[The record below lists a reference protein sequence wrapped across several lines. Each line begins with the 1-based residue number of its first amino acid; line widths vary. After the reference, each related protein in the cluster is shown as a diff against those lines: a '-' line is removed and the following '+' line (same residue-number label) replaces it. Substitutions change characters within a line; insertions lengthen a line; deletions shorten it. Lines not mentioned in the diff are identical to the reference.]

1 MRASPKSD
9 ERFMREALSLAERQ
23 LGLTTPNPSVGC
35 VIVRGGK
42 VVATGVTAVGG
53 RPHGETQALAKAGA
67 KARGATAYV
76 SFEPCAH
83 TGQTLPCAIALVEA
97 GIKQVVVGCLDP
109 DPRVKGRGIAILKRA
124 GIEVTTGVLEEE
136 AKRMNEGFIT
146 RITLGRP
153 RGILKLAISLDGR
166 IAPAKADS
174 RSKWISSP
182 ASREL
187 VHRWRAECD
196 AVMVGAGTV
205 IADNPQLT
213 CRIAGGRDPI
223 RVVIDAR
230 LRTAPTARVY
240 RQRSNAP
247 TIIVTTNTNLA
258 RARKKYERPNVEAV
272 AVNARNGELALDD
285 LMQEFGKRG
294 WCNVLVEGGAKLA
307 GSALAADI
315 VDRIAFFIAPK
326 ILGTGLAAI
335 DTSAARNRD
344 THELTDFTARQV
356 GDDWLLEARL
366 AKRTRLKTVGR
377 KNSVLI

>member
-1 MRASPKSD
+1 MRASRESD
-9 ERFMREALSLAERQ
+9 QRFMRQALALAERQ

-42 VVATGVTAVGG
+42 VVANGVTAAGG

-67 KARGATAYV
+67 KSGGATAYV

-83 TGQTLPCAIALVEA
+83 TGQTPPCAIALVEA
-97 GIKQVVVGCLDP
+97 GIKRVVVGCLDP

-136 AKRMNEGFIT
+136 AKQLNEGFIT

-153 RGILKLAISLDGR
+153 RGILKLAMSLDGR

-174 RSKWISSP
+174 RSRWISSP

-230 LRTAPTARVY
+230 LRTAPTARIY
-240 RQRSNAP
+240 RQRSKAQA
-247 TIIVTTNTNLA
+247 IIVTTNANLA
-258 RARKKYERPNVEAV
+258 RARRKYERAGVEAI
-272 AVNARNGELALDD
+272 AVNTRAEELALDD
-285 LMQEFGKRG
+285 LMREFGRRG
-294 WCNVLVEGGAKLA
+294 WCNVLIEGGAKLA
-307 GSALAADI
+307 GSALAAGI
-315 VDRIAFFIAPK
+315 VDRVAFFVAPK
-326 ILGTGLAAI
+326 ILGAGVAAI
-335 DTSAARNRD
+335 DA
-344 THELTDFTARQV
+344 THAPELTDFTARQV
-356 GDDWLLEARL
+356 GDDWLLEARP
-366 AKRTRLKTVGR
+366 AQVKRSKTVRRKGR
-377 KNSVLI
+377 TG

>member
-1 MRASPKSD
+1 MRASRESD
-9 ERFMREALSLAERQ
+9 QRFMRQALALAERQ

-42 VVATGVTAVGG
+42 VVASGVTAAGG
-53 RPHGETQALAKAGA
+53 RPHGETQALAKAGG
-67 KARGATAYV
+67 KSGGATAYV

-83 TGQTLPCAIALVEA
+83 TGQTPPCANALVDA
-97 GIKQVVVGCLDP
+97 GIKRVVVGCLDP

-136 AKRMNEGFIT
+136 AKRLNEGFIT
-146 RITLGRP
+146 RIMLGRP
-153 RGILKLAISLDGR
+153 RGILKLAMSLDGR

-174 RSKWISSP
+174 RSRWISSP

-230 LRTAPTARVY
+230 LRTSPTARIY
-240 RQRSNAP
+240 RQRSKAS
-247 TIIVTTNTNLA
+247 TIIVTTNANLA
-258 RARKKYERPNVEAV
+258 RARRKYERAGVEAI
-272 AVNARNGELALDD
+272 AVNARDGELALDD
-285 LMQEFGKRG
+285 LMREFGKRG
-294 WCNVLVEGGAKLA
+294 WCNVLLEGGAKLA
-307 GSALAADI
+307 GSALAAGI
-315 VDRIAFFIAPK
+315 VDRVAFFVAPK
-326 ILGTGLAAI
+326 ILGAGLPAI
-335 DTSAARNRD
+335 DATHARGTSD
-344 THELTDFTARQV
+344 VPELTDFTARQV

-366 AKRTRLKTVGR
+366 ARVKRSKTVPR
-377 KNSVLI
+377 KERTG

>member
-1 MRASPKSD
+1 MRASAETD
-9 ERFMREALSLAERQ
+9 ARFMREALALAERQ

-53 RPHGETQALAKAGA
+53 RPHGETQALAAAGD

-83 TGQTLPCAIALVEA
+83 TGQTPPCAIALVEA
-97 GIKQVVVGCLDP
+97 GIKRVVVGCLDP

-136 AKRMNEGFIT
+136 AKRLNEGFIT

-153 RGILKLAISLDGR
+153 RGILKLAMSLDGR
-166 IAPAKADS
+166 IAPPKGDS
-174 RSKWISSP
+174 RSKWISSRV
-182 ASREL
+182 SREL

-213 CRIAGGRDPI
+213 CRVAGGRDPI

-230 LRTAPTARVY
+230 LRTAPTARIY
-240 RQRSNAP
+240 RQRSKAP
-247 TIIVTTNTNLA
+247 TIIVTTNANLA
-258 RARKKYERPNVEAV
+258 RARRKYERANVDAI
-272 AVNARNGELALDD
+272 AVNARDGELALDD
-285 LMQEFGKRG
+285 LMREFGRRG
-294 WCNVLVEGGAKLA
+294 WSNVLIEGGAKLA
-307 GSALAADI
+307 GSALAAGI
-315 VDRIAFFIAPK
+315 VDRVAFFVAPK
-326 ILGTGLAAI
+326 ILGAGLSAI
-335 DTSAARNRD
+335 DATSARRIREVPDLTEFSARR
-344 THELTDFTARQV
+344 V
-356 GDDWLLEARL
+356 GDDWLLEGRL
-366 AKRTRLKTVGR
+366 TKRKRVKDGAEKR
-377 KNSVLI
+377 